1 MNQREM
7 LRNLIKATNG
17 MFFSISFKKKSGEQR
32 TLTVRDGVESKL
44 ALPKGQGSNNQEAY
58 SNLITLFDINA
69 GHYKTVNLDTVTKLS
84 CGTKVMWEA
93 GRVI

>member
-17 MFFSISFKKKSGEQR
+17 MFFSICFLKKNGEQR

-58 SNLITLFDINA
+58 SNLITLFDVQA
-69 GHYKTVNLDTVTKLS
+69 GHYKSVNLDTVTSLS
-84 CGTKVMWEA
+84 CGNKVVWNKGE
-93 GRVI
+93 

>member
-1 MNQREM
+1 M

-17 MFFSISFKKKSGEQR
+17 MFFSICFKKKSGEQR

-58 SNLITLFDINA
+58 SNLITLFDVQA
-69 GHYKTVNLDTVTKLS
+69 GHYKSVNLDTVTKLKCS
-84 CGTKVMWEA
+84 NKIRWEEK
-93 GRVI
+93 GE

>member
-58 SNLITLFDINA
+58 DNLITLFDVQA
-69 GHYKTVNLDTVTKLS
+69 GHYKTVNLDAVTKLS
-84 CGTKVMWEA
+84 CGSKVMWDE
-93 GRVI
+93 GE

>member
-17 MFFSISFKKKSGEQR
+17 LFFSVTWVKKNGEER
-32 TLTVRDGVESKL
+32 TMTVKDGVESKL

-58 SNLITLFDINA
+58 SNLITLFDVQA
-69 GHYKTVNLDTVTKLS
+69 GHYKSVNLDTVTSLY
-84 CGTKVMWEA
+84 CGNKVVWNKGE
-93 GRVI
+93 

>member
-1 MNQREM
+1 MTKREM
-7 LRNLIKATNG
+7 LRSLIKATNS
-17 MFFSISFKKKSGEQR
+17 MFFTITWIKKNGEER
-32 TLTVRDGVESKL
+32 TMTVKDGVESKL

-84 CGTKVMWEA
+84 CGTKVMWEQ
-93 GRVI
+93 GE

>member
-7 LRNLIKATNG
+7 LRNLIKATQG
-17 MFFSISFKKKSGEQR
+17 CFFSISFKKKSGEQR

-58 SNLITLFDINA
+58 SNLITLFDVQA
-69 GHYKTVNLDTVTKLS
+69 GHYKSVNLDTVTKLKCS
-84 CGTKVMWEA
+84 NKIRWEEK
-93 GRVI
+93 GE

>member
-58 SNLITLFDINA
+58 DNLITLFDINA

-84 CGTKVMWEA
+84 CGQKVMWDE
-93 GRVI
+93 GE